1 MQLPSRSARGARR
14 ARSILAAATAL
25 AGALAVLLPA
35 GQAAADVTIQ
45 RGFTGK
51 VETLDPQK
59 ASTAEE
65 AAILVDMFDGLVT
78 VDALGRLVP
87 GAAESWTISPDGLVY
102 TFKLRE
108 DGIWSNGE
116 ALKAADFVASFRR
129 LFDPATGATEDGPL
143 QVIRGAILIKQG
155 LAKPETLGVKALDPL
170 TLEITLEQPTPTFEL
185 RLAQPVALPV
195 FVASIKKLG
204 ADFGTTGKVVSN
216 GAYRIGAVD
225 RKDGYTLLKNPKF
238 HAADGVAADTVVYR
252 PFAEAEDCLAAFEA
266 KAVMV
271 CSDVP
276 TGDLGKLRAEVGPAL
291 QVAPYEGTYFYAFNT
306 AKKPFDDPRVRR
318 ALSMAIDREA
328 LASEAWSGGMVP
340 AESLV
345 PRDLSA
351 RPQAPVAPIA
361 ERRQKA
367 SALLAEAGFDPKKPG
382 AKPLALTIRVGTGTA
397 HEQTAKLIAEQW
409 KDIGVEAKIVTES
422 NSDHYQRLRD
432 GGDFDIARAGWILD
446 EPDAVDMLTL
456 LLSGN
461 KRFNYARYA
470 NAGYDEIVQDAEME
484 LDPALRLKQIADAE
498 TVIAR
503 DQPFMPLL
511 GYASLSLVSPN
522 LKGWQA
528 NVVNVHPSRF
538 LSLAP

>member
-14 ARSILAAATAL
+14 AGSVLTVAISLAAAL
-25 AGALAVLLPA
+25 AAPLPA
-35 GQAAADVTIQ
+35 SAATADVTIQ

-65 AAILVDMFDGLVT
+65 AAILADLFDGLVT

-87 GAAESWTISPDGLVY
+87 GAAESWTVSPDGLVY

-108 DGIWSNGE
+108 NGVWSNGE

-129 LFDPATGATEDGPL
+129 LFDPETGATEDGPL
-143 QVIRGAILIKQG
+143 QVIHGAILIKQG
-155 LAKPETLGVKALDPL
+155 LAKSDTLAVKALDPL
-170 TLEITLEQPTPTFEL
+170 TLEITLDQPTPTFLL
-185 RLAQPVALPV
+185 RLAEPVAMPV

-216 GAYRIGAVD
+216 GAYRLGDFD

-238 HAADGVAADTVVYR
+238 RGAGNVAIDTVVYR
-252 PFAEAEDCLAAFEA
+252 PFAEAEDCLAAFRA
-266 KAVMV
+266 KSVMV

-276 TGDLGKLRAEVGPAL
+276 TSDLKALRTEFGSAL
-291 QVAPYEGTYFYAFNT
+291 EIAPYEGTYFYAFNT
-306 AKKPFDDPRVRR
+306 ARKPFDDPRVRR

-328 LASEAWSGGMVP
+328 LAAEAWSGGMVP

-345 PRDLSA
+345 PPDLSA
-351 RPQAPVAPIA
+351 RPQPPALPIA
-361 ERRQKA
+361 ERREKA
-367 SALLAEAGFDPKKPG
+367 EALLAEAGFDPNKPG
-382 AKPLALTIRVGTGTA
+382 GKPLTLSIRVGTGTA
-397 HEQTAKLIAEQW
+397 HEQTAKLIAAQW
-409 KDIGVEAKIVTES
+409 KRIGVETKIITEG

-432 GGDFDIARAGWILD
+432 GGDFEVARAGWILD
-446 EPDAVDMLTL
+446 EPDAVDMLSL

-461 KRFNYARYA
+461 KRFNYARYD

-484 LDPALRLKQIADAE
+484 LDPARRVQRVAEAE

-511 GYASLSLVSPN
+511 GYASLALVSPN
-522 LKGWQA
+522 LRGWQA
-528 NVVNVHPSRF
+528 NVVNIHPSRF
-538 LSLAP
+538 LSIAP

>member
-14 ARSILAAATAL
+14 AGSAIVGAISFAAV
-25 AGALAVLLPA
+25 LAVLVSS

-59 ASTAEE
+59 AATAGE
-65 AAILVDMFDGLVT
+65 AAILIDLFDGLVG

-87 GAAESWTISPDGLVY
+87 GAAESWTVSPDGLVY
-102 TFKLRE
+102 TFKLRQ
-108 DGIWSNGE
+108 DGVWSNGE
-116 ALKAADFVASFRR
+116 AVKAADFVASFRR

-143 QVIRGAILIKQG
+143 QVIRNAILIKQG
-155 LAKPETLGVKALDPL
+155 LAKPDTLAVKALDPL
-170 TLEITLEQPTPTFEL
+170 TLEITLDQPTPTFPL

-216 GAYRIGAVD
+216 GAYRVGAFD

-238 HAADGVAADTVVYR
+238 RAADGVAADTIVYR
-252 PFAEAEDCLAAFEA
+252 PFAEAEDCLAAFRA
-266 KAVMV
+266 KEVQV

-276 TGDLGKLRAEVGPAL
+276 TGDIGALRTEFGPAL
-291 QVAPYEGTYFYAFNT
+291 EIAPYQGTYFYAFNT

-328 LASEAWSGGMVP
+328 LASEAWSGGMVA
-340 AESLV
+340 AENLV
-345 PRDLSA
+345 PGDLSA
-351 RPQAPVAPIA
+351 RPPSAVAPIG
-361 ERRQKA
+361 ERREKA
-367 SALLAEAGFDPKKPG
+367 ATLLAEAGFDPKAPG
-382 AKPLALTIRVGTGTA
+382 GKTLKLTIRVGTGTA
-397 HEQTAKLIAEQW
+397 HEQTAKLVAAQW
-409 KDIGVEAKIVTES
+409 KDIGVETEILTQS
-422 NSDHYQRLRD
+422 SSDHYQRLRD
-432 GGDFDIARAGWILD
+432 GGDFDVARAGWILD
-446 EPDAVDMLTL
+446 EPDPVDILSL

-461 KRFNYARYA
+461 ERFNYARYN
-470 NAGYDEIVQDAEME
+470 NAGYDAIVQDAEME
-484 LDPALRLKQIADAE
+484 TDPARRIQRIAEAE
-498 TVIAR
+498 TVVAR
-503 DQPFMPLL
+503 DQPLMPLL
-511 GYASLSLVSPN
+511 GYASLSLVSPD

-528 NVVNVHPSRF
+528 NIVNIHPSRF